1 MSSSPAP
8 KRAAA
13 TRTMPKNPGS
23 PDARR
28 QTRSPRAR
36 RSAAR
41 SSVSAS
47 GPGTS
52 SRFPATSAGSPSI
65 RRPMPS
71 TTSADRRAAAAARP
85 KYSSP
90 RKPTMA
96 TGLRSPALIARPPS
110 PAGGAAV
117 PPSSWPGSPGGRA
130 APGRTGGGAEAVG
143 GGVARLV
150 EVGPAA
156 DGAAGQGLAH
166 QHQRGHG
173 GAGGPEVGGQPAHR
187 RPDHG
192 FVGPAGPDDDGRRG
206 VGAVARARRQELG
219 HQLVGPGG
227 G

>member
-1 MSSSPAP
+1 
-8 KRAAA
+8 
-13 TRTMPKNPGS
+13 
-23 PDARR
+23 
-28 QTRSPRAR
+28 
-36 RSAAR
+36 
-41 SSVSAS
+41 
-47 GPGTS
+47 
-52 SRFPATSAGSPSI
+52 
-65 RRPMPS
+65 
-71 TTSADRRAAAAARP
+71 
-85 KYSSP
+85 
-90 RKPTMA
+90 
-96 TGLRSPALIARPPS
+96 PS

-227 G
+227 GEEHGHGGAVGSEGGHAFSGRRRRGDIVAAPDAGGHGGGGAAGQPGEDDAL